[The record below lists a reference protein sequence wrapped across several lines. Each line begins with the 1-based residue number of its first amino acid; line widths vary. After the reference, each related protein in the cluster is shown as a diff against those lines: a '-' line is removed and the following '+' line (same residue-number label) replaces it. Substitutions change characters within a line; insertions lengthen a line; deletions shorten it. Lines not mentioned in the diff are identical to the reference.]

1 MRVLDQVANDIAL
14 LFGRKY
20 LGQVP
25 NDSAGRISLWNDIVK
40 HHQELQAIRAIERF
54 APDDVRVTA
63 GDSKKAVL
71 VEDYITPVNAMEQL
85 YMTVYVE

>member
-1 MRVLDQVANDIAL
+1 MRGLP
-14 LFGRKY
+14 RT
-20 LGQVP
+20 
-25 NDSAGRISLWNDIVK
+25 
-40 HHQELQAIRAIERF
+40 
-54 APDDVRVTA
+54 RVTA